1 MARKILMACVL
12 LAVAMASTSGLALAQ
27 SYPAKPIRFIVT
39 QGPGGASDIYA
50 RLIAQKLSES
60 LGQQVLVDNRPG
72 AEGII
77 GMEATAKAAPDG
89 YTIVLSASSVLAMN
103 PSLYKKLSYDPVRD
117 FDPVTL
123 VGSVS
128 YAILIHPSVPANSMK
143 DFITLAKAKP
153 NQLNYG
159 SGGTVAHIGTEL
171 FNLETGIRLTYV
183 PYKSNPPALT
193 DLLAGQLDLMLLPL
207 GGAVRHV
214 QSGKLKALAVTSPKR
229 FPQLPDT
236 PTMAEAGVPGF
247 EFSAWVAIHA
257 PAGVPKEILQKLNA
271 EMTKILSMPDVI
283 ERFRSMGFEPQSS
296 SPEQLAAFTKS
307 EIAKYAK
314 VIKNAGI
321 SQE

>member
-1 MARKILMACVL
+1 MARKILMSCVL
-12 LAVAMASTSGLALAQ
+12 LAVAMASTIELALAQ
-27 SYPAKPIRFIVT
+27 SYPTKPIRFIVT

-103 PSLYKKLSYDPVRD
+103 PSLYKKLPYDSVRD
-117 FDPVTL
+117 FDPISL
-123 VGSVS
+123 LGSVF
-128 YAILIHPSVPANSMK
+128 YALVVHPSVPANSLK
-143 DFITLAKAKP
+143 DFVTLAKAKP

-193 DLLAGQLDLMLLPL
+193 DLLAGQLDMMLLPL

-236 PTMAEAGVPGF
+236 PTMAEAGVPDLA
-247 EFSAWVAIHA
+247 FSAWVAIHA
-257 PAGVPKEILQKLNA
+257 PAGVPKEIQQKLNA

>member
-12 LAVAMASTSGLALAQ
+12 LAVAMAGTSGLALAQ

-103 PSLYKKLSYDPVRD
+103 PSLYKKLPYDPVRD
-117 FDPVTL
+117 FDPITL
-123 VGSVS
+123 LGSVF
-128 YAILIHPSVPANSMK
+128 YALVVHPSVPANSLK

-171 FNLETGIRLTYV
+171 FNLESGIRLTYV

-193 DLLAGQLDLMLLPL
+193 DLLAGQLDMMLLPL

-236 PTMAEAGVPGF
+236 PTMAEAGVPDLV
-247 EFSAWVAIHA
+247 FSAWVALHA

>member
-1 MARKILMACVL
+1 MARKILMGCVL
-12 LAVAMASTSGLALAQ
+12 LAVALAGTIEPALAQ
-27 SYPAKPIRFIVT
+27 SYPSKPIRFIVT

-89 YTIVLSASSVLAMN
+89 YTIVLTANSVLAMN

-117 FDPVTL
+117 FDPITM
-123 VGSVS
+123 VGSVF

-159 SGGTVAHIGTEL
+159 SGGTVARIGTEL

-193 DLLAGQLDLMLLPL
+193 DLLSGQLDLMLLPL
-207 GGAVRHV
+207 GGAVPHV
-214 QSGKLKALAVTSPKR
+214 KTGKLKALAVTSPKR
-229 FPQLPDT
+229 FLQLPDI

-257 PAGVPKEILQKLNA
+257 PAGVPKEILQKLNS
-271 EMTKILSMPDVI
+271 EITKILGMPDVI
-283 ERFRSMGFEPQSS
+283 ERFRTMGFEPQPST
-296 SPEQLAAFTKS
+296 PEQLAAFTKS

-314 VIKNAGI
+314 VIKDAGI
-321 SQE
+321 PQE